1 MIQNWTFN
9 SISNT
14 TSLGQPTSV
23 YESGEIGVSAYECT
37 YTAALQKVW
46 TWDFNSNKMYSVTVL
61 LLLFLKPKK

>member
-46 TWDFNSNKMYSVTVL
+46 TWDF
-61 LLLFLKPKK
+61 